1 MLLAEFTMLA
11 DKQTKPV
18 PIGVIW
24 ECLEIAV
31 QAPTSANVQNWSFIV
46 VTRRRVRVND
56 LWIAAIAASKHRPV
70 VTHDDDFEPLVGVA
84 DLTIIRV

>member
-1 MLLAEFTMLA
+1 MLVGGIHHAA

-31 QAPTSANVQNWSFIV
+31 QAPTSANWSFIV

-56 LWIAAIAASKHRPV
+56 LWIAAIAASKHLPV

-84 DLTIIRV
+84 DLAIIRV